1 MILLLKNYDT
11 FKTPNFIVRCLFFCY
26 NKIEKIGKL
35 EVVMYQDEKIVEL
48 LESIEKLLHKVLLM
62 TKIKRI
68 ENVSKKEII

>member
-1 MILLLKNYDT
+1 
-11 FKTPNFIVRCLFFCY
+11 
-26 NKIEKIGKL
+26 
-35 EVVMYQDEKIVEL
+35 MYQDEKIVEL